1 MTLKDCKIVAI
12 DDTPSIRTFLRVSLE
27 DEGAEFYGASTAKD
41 GLKLCEQIIPDLVV
55 LDLGLP
61 DIDGL
66 DILPRI
72 KETQSGNN
80 PPVIVLTVRKGKDTI
95 HAAYDKGANGY
106 LTKPFMVEDLLE
118 IIEEKLA
125 H

>member
-27 DEGAEFYGASTAKD
+27 DEGAEFHGASTAKG
-41 GLKLCEQIIPDLVV
+41 GLELCKKIKPDLVV

-61 DIDGL
+61 DVDGL
-66 DILPRI
+66 DILPQI
-72 KETQSGNN
+72 KKTQPGDN
-80 PPVIVLTVRKGKDTI
+80 PPVIVLTVRKGKETI
-95 HAAYDKGANGY
+95 HEAYEKGADGY

-118 IIEEKLA
+118 VIEERLES
-125 H
+125 

>member
-1 MTLKDCKIVAI
+1 MSLEGIKIVAI

-27 DEGAEFYGASTAKD
+27 DEGAEFHEASTAGE
-41 GLKLCEQIIPDLVV
+41 GLKLCKKILPDLVV

-66 DILPRI
+66 DILPEI
-72 KETQSGNN
+72 KEIKPNN
-80 PPVIVLTVRKGKDTI
+80 KVPVLVLSVRKSRETVKE
-95 HAAYDKGANGY
+95 AFEKGANAY

-118 IIEEKLA
+118 IIEDKISL
-125 H
+125 